1 MKGFITFCEDA
12 AVAAERRAAAAE
24 KDNEI
29 RSKAREKVK
38 QAAAERDAAAAERA
52 DRQRMKDEIKN
63 ELRNE
68 AYDAD
73 VMGSSQIKKTGQRGE
88 IGRDRRKSEP
98 ERRRMKAVGG
108 GKMVPAK
115 KYKDRKDIGQQ
126 RQASTRVQQPE
137 KERGSA
143 EVKQSYADKVK
154 AERKKA
160 AQARIAAKKSGTKAP
175 EKKATPTASQLL
187 TKKKKTETSP
197 NYKPQKASGYS
208 RDERRKLK
216 RAGDRLVRDI
226 RKGTEK
232 PASHYK
238 P

>member
-1 MKGFITFCEDA
+1 MKTFA
-12 AVAAERRAAAAE
+12 QFVT
-24 KDNEI
+24 
-29 RSKAREKVK
+29 
-38 QAAAERDAAAAERA
+38 
-52 DRQRMKDEIKN
+52 
-63 ELRNE
+63 E
-68 AYDAD
+68 AYDKD
-73 VMGSSQIKKTGQRGE
+73 VMGSSQIRKTGQRGE

-98 ERRRMKAVGG
+98 EKRRMKAAGG

-115 KYKDRKDIGQQ
+115 SYKDRKDIGTQ
-126 RQASTRVQQPE
+126 RQASTREQQPTQA
-137 KERGSA
+137 RGSA
-143 EVKQSYADKVK
+143 AASQAAAAK

-160 AQARIAAKKSGTKAP
+160 ALARIAAKKGGKAAP

-187 TKKKKTETSP
+187 TKKKKTAVSP

-226 RKGTEK
+226 RKGTDK
-232 PASHYK
+232 PASHYQ

>member
-1 MKGFITFCEDA
+1 MKTFA
-12 AVAAERRAAAAE
+12 QFVT
-24 KDNEI
+24 
-29 RSKAREKVK
+29 
-38 QAAAERDAAAAERA
+38 
-52 DRQRMKDEIKN
+52 
-63 ELRNE
+63 E
-68 AYDAD
+68 AYDKD
-73 VMGSSQIKKTGQRGE
+73 VMGSSQIRKTGQRGE

-98 ERRRMKAVGG
+98 EKRRMKAVGG

-115 KYKDRKDIGQQ
+115 PYKSRKDIGQQ

-226 RKGTEK
+226 RKGTDK
-232 PASHYK
+232 PASHYQ